1 MRHVN
6 LEKFADGALSAQVN
20 KALQKVAE
28 NIVDPPTL
36 PL

>member
-28 NIVDPPTL
+28 KYR
-36 PL
+36 